1 MQYLDELVI
10 HLKEEILLE
19 ILFVPLGHQAINC
32 YTSGILCSAKRLT
45 FKEVLSGDI
54 YAQILKQS
62 LRLGLAGPLPE
73 QPSGCYSAV

>member
-19 ILFVPLGHQAINC
+19 ILFVPLDHQAINC
-32 YTSGILCSAKRLT
+32 NTSGILCSAKRLT

-54 YAQILKQS
+54 CSDIKAVS
-62 LRLGLAGPLPE
+62 EAGTCWSLAGATFWLL
-73 QPSGCYSAV
+73 